1 MLINLYIENYI
12 LFDKQNLS
20 FNNGF
25 IAVTGDTGAGKS
37 LIIDALGY
45 LCGNRLSTS
54 VNKDPN
60 KNTFIEGNFVF
71 KNENTLKVLEENGI
85 EEDEV
90 YIVSREI
97 TPDNRSISRINGR
110 SVTLSTL
117 KAVFD
122 KELDIHSQRDTQYL
136 LNKNTHLNLV
146 DAYAK
151 HDSLLNDVKIKYKSY
166 KKIKKEIS
174 ELESTTFNEVEIE
187 FIKHQLEEIEKIAP
201 DEDEYLELTEQVKL
215 MNSFEKIY
223 DNLKAPSSFINGNG
237 AALES
242 LFEARDHLNRLSE
255 FEEYDDIRERMNS
268 LYVELSDLNTE
279 ISSKLSS
286 LEFDEYSLNKIEE
299 RLFEVNRLIRR
310 HGGSF
315 DLFNDSYETMKQKVE
330 YFDSKE
336 FILEKLYKEL
346 KQAETV
352 YLDAAH
358 VLSDSRKKSVKTLVK
373 DILEHLDD
381 LHLSNAQFEVQFTTK
396 DYSSNGIDDVEF
408 LVAMNKGFNLEPLI
422 KVASG
427 GELSR
432 LMLGL
437 KVVFSKLFGVSTVI
451 FDEIDTGVS
460 GVVASSIGYKMHEL
474 SQSSQVFSVTHLAQ
488 VAACADYNYFVE
500 KDNTQDVGSTQI
512 NHIEGDQL
520 IEKLAIMSTGLNSE
534 SSLEAA
540 LELYNKS
547 QEKIADHR
555 E

>member
-12 LFDKQNLS
+12 LFDKQNLN
-20 FNNGF
+20 FNDGF

-60 KNTFIEGNFVF
+60 KNTFIEGNFIF
-71 KNENTLKVLEENGI
+71 KNEQTLNVLKDNGI
-85 EEDEV
+85 EEDDV

-136 LNKNTHLNLV
+136 LNKTTHLNLV

-151 HDSLLNDVKIKYKSY
+151 HEPLLTSVKEAYKQY
-166 KKIKKEIS
+166 QVINKKII
-174 ELESTTFNEVEIE
+174 ELENTSFNEVEIE
-187 FIKHQLEEIEKIAP
+187 FIKHQLEEIDKIKPNEK
-201 DEDEYLELTEQVKL
+201 EYEELTEKVKA
-215 MNSFEKIY
+215 MNSYEKIFA
-223 DNLKAPSSFINGNG
+223 NLKGSSNYINNNG

-242 LFEARDHLNRLSE
+242 LFEAKDHLNRLSE
-255 FEEYDDIRERMNS
+255 FSEYDEIRERLNS
-268 LYVELSDLNTE
+268 LYVELSDLNSE
-279 ISSKLSS
+279 ITSQLSM
-286 LEFDEYSLNKIEE
+286 LEFDEYELNRIEE
-299 RLFEVNRLIRR
+299 RLYEVNRLIRR

-315 DLFNDSYETMKQKVE
+315 ELFNTSYDSMREKIEFFETKEITLYELNKQ
-330 YFDSKE
+330 
-336 FILEKLYKEL
+336 L
-346 KQAETV
+346 KQAEAV
-352 YLDAAH
+352 FLEAANT
-358 VLSDSRKKSVKTLVK
+358 LSNSRKKSVKMLTK

-381 LHLSNAQFEVQFTTK
+381 LHLSNARFEVQFSNK
-396 DYSSNGIDDVEF
+396 EYSSSGIDDVEF

-474 SQSSQVFSVTHLAQ
+474 SLSSQVFAVTHLAQ
-488 VAACADYNYFVE
+488 VAACADDNYFVE
-500 KDNTQDVGSTQI
+500 KDNTQNVGTTEI
-512 NHIEGDQL
+512 NLIKDEKL
-520 IEKLAIMSTGLNSE
+520 IEKLAIMSTGLTSE
-534 SSLEAA
+534 SSLKVAR
-540 LELYNKS
+540 ELYEQS
-547 QEKIADHR
+547 QQKRTDHI